1 MEHLIPLFAAI
12 PLLGFLASLL
22 PGVRN
27 EKMIVTS
34 VLVTVLIHAMLFF
47 VFSIYWISQGSVPIE
62 LEFITL
68 FQSDDFKFDLYFY
81 FDTVSMAY
89 MGVSSILTILVTVFS
104 KFYMHRDPGFKRFFN
119 TLLLFYF
126 GLNMIVFAGNFE
138 TVFVGWEIIG
148 ITSFL
153 LIAFYRDR
161 YLPVKNALKVV
172 SLYRLSDI
180 SMLVA
185 IWMCHF
191 LVHDNITF
199 LGLTESHILHA
210 IGEQKHI
217 YLVMISF
224 FFLLAASVKSAQF
237 PFSSWLPRAMEG
249 PTSSSAIFYGS
260 LAVHMG
266 VFLLI
271 RTMPFWS
278 EVNLIKYLI
287 VAIGLATAIIASAIS
302 NVQATVKTQIAYSS
316 IAQIGIIFIE
326 VALGFETIALIHFAG
341 NAFLRTYQL
350 LVSPSVL
357 SYLIREQ
364 FYTFVPRTQST
375 QSGMLKRLK
384 YSFYLLLI
392 REWNLDFIQYRYLW
406 TPFKWI
412 GGHLDFLKK
421 KVTAMIMFTLF
432 AVGLVYNLVSEQG
445 NDMIHD
451 ALSIAYAIIGA
462 MFILKAFSARGDAR
476 IAWALLIGSQLFVA
490 LSIVL
495 NDRVSP
501 EHILMFLSGTI
512 VSGLVGFIC
521 LHRLNNLEDDVALGN
536 FHGRI
541 YEHPKLGLVFL
552 IASLGL
558 AGFPFTPTFLGIDLI
573 FSHIHPNQIILVV
586 LTAINFIFLELS
598 VLRIYGRIFLGPHI
612 KSYHEKS
619 YKSS

>member
-1 MEHLIPLFAAI
+1 MAQFIPLFALI
-12 PLLGFLASLL
+12 PLLGFFVSLI
-22 PGVRN
+22 PGKRN
-27 EKMIVTS
+27 EKMIVNL
-34 VLVTVLIHAMLFF
+34 VLATVLAHALLFLGC
-47 VFSIYWISQGSVPIE
+47 SIFWLVNGAVPVE
-62 LEFITL
+62 QDFITL
-68 FQSDDFKFDLYFY
+68 FKSEDFTFELYFY
-81 FDTVSMAY
+81 FDKVSMVY
-89 MGVSSILTILVTVFS
+89 MGVSSVLTLLITVFS
-104 KFYMHRDPGFKRFFN
+104 KFYMHRDPGFKRLFN

-153 LIAFYRDR
+153 LIAYYRER

-172 SLYRLSDI
+172 SLYRLGDI

-191 LVHDNITF
+191 LVHDKITF
-199 LGLTESHILHA
+199 FSLRESHVLQA
-210 IGEQKHI
+210 IEEQKHI
-217 YLVMISF
+217 FLVLISV
-224 FFLLAASVKSAQF
+224 FFLLAAAIKSAQF

-278 EVNLIKYLI
+278 EVYFVRYLI
-287 VAIGLATAIIASAIS
+287 VAVGLSTAIIASAIA
-302 NVQATVKTQIAYSS
+302 NVQPTVKTQIAYSS

-326 VALGFETIALIHFAG
+326 VALGFENIALVHFAG
-341 NAFLRTYQL
+341 NAFLRSYQL

-364 FYTFVPRTQST
+364 FYNYVPKKQTSQ
-375 QSGMLKRLK
+375 QGVIKRLK

-392 REWNLDFIQYRYLW
+392 REWNLDFIQFRYLW

-412 GGHLDFLKK
+412 GSHLDFLKK
-421 KVTAMIMFTLF
+421 KVTAIIMFSLF
-432 AVGLVYNLVSEQG
+432 MLGLIYNLVSEQG

-476 IAWALLIGSQLFVA
+476 IAWILLIGSQLFVA
-490 LSIVL
+490 LSIAL
-495 NDRVSP
+495 NDRVSL

-512 VSGLVGFIC
+512 VAGLIGFLC
-521 LHRLNNLEDDVALGN
+521 LQRLNNLEADVTLGN

-541 YEHPKLGLVFL
+541 YEHPKLGLIFL
-552 IASLGL
+552 LASLGL

-573 FSHIHPNQIILVV
+573 FSHIHPNQIILVI

-598 VLRIYGRIFLGPHI
+598 VLRIYGRIFLGPHV

-619 YKSS
+619 YRSA